1 MWSLSSIG
9 LVTGRGLL
17 LNFSLICSCTS
28 RIFTFFCAFFIIEL
42 IMRYFLLIKFNVL
55 FQVCSTS
62 FSFVRSTNY
71 GEEPLIYFNF
81 EQGIPFKFKK
91 KLNSNP
97 LISKRYFIEVILAK
111 SFIEIIFY
119 YQHILK

>member
-1 MWSLSSIG
+1 
-9 LVTGRGLL
+9 
-17 LNFSLICSCTS
+17 
-28 RIFTFFCAFFIIEL
+28 
-42 IMRYFLLIKFNVL
+42 MRYFLLIKFNVL
-55 FQVCSTS
+55 FQVCFT
-62 FSFVRSTNY
+62 SFVRSTNY

-81 EQGIPFKFKK
+81 EQGIHFKFKK

-111 SFIEIIFY
+111 SFIEIIYY